1 MSKGQSAKQNLL
13 RHPPETVFQKRARL
27 AQEEADRRSVIRWAI
42 GITSVTAAVM
52 VLLVWLVV
60 R

>member
-1 MSKGQSAKQNLL
+1 MKGESARRNLL
-13 RHPPETVFQKRARL
+13 RHPPETTFQRRARL
-27 AQEEADRRSVIRWAI
+27 AQEAADRRSVIRWAI